1 MIHTYLIILRFCHT
15 KKRGHQL
22 ATPLLSKTKLQ
33 LNKVNFYKYY
43 STTRISVLRLAAC
56 SSSVHGTPS
65 AHLLTSCVSP
75 YAFALTRETM
85 IPFAPRS
92 SITDLPS

>member
-1 MIHTYLIILRFCHT
+1 MKVLYNLVEELHDSHVFNYFIILSQI
-15 KKRGHQL
+15 KRGHQL
-22 ATPLLSKTKLQ
+22 ATSPQSKTKLQ

-56 SSSVHGTPS
+56 SASVHGTPS

-75 YAFALTRETM
+75 
-85 IPFAPRS
+85 
-92 SITDLPS
+92 